1 MDGKRWRGDDSC
13 PGLLDL
19 IPNGGDWIE
28 REDQKLQLRLGPPG
42 GEGSSEL
49 SLGLPHRAASA
60 KRGEDLL
67 SLHLC
72 LSLPPPC
79 APPSASS
86 PSSSGHGIPPP
97 PAAAPFVG
105 WPPVRSFRRNL
116 APCSSTAGPPPQ
128 NQKQET
134 RSKGMFV
141 KINMDGIPIGRKI
154 DLSTHDSYQKLS
166 SAVDE
171 LFRDL
176 LAVQR
181 QDPAS
186 VMEGDAEEG
195 RSIPGLLDRDGG
207 YTLVYEDN
215 EGDRMLVGDI
225 PWDMF
230 VSAVK
235 RLRVLKS
242 TNLSLRLR
250 HFRRRTVEEFGH
262 YD

>member
-1 MDGKRWRGDDSC
+1 MDGKRWRVDDSC
-13 PGLLDL
+13 LGLLDL

-28 REDQKLQLRLGPPG
+28 SEDQKLQLRLGPPG

-60 KRGEDLL
+60 KRGFSQTL
-67 SLHLC
+67 
-72 LSLPPPC
+72 
-79 APPSASS
+79 
-86 PSSSGHGIPPP
+86 GIEPVGDGIAPP

-176 LAVQR
+176 LA
-181 QDPAS
+181 
-186 VMEGDAEEG
+186 EEG

-242 TNLSLRLR
+242 TNLSLS
-250 HFRRRTVEEFGH
+250 RRAASH
-262 YD
+262 